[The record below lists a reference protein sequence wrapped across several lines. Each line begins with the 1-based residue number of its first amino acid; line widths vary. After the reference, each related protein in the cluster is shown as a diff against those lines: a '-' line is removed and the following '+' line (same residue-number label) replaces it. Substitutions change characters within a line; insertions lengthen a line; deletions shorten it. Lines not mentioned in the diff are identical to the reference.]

1 MKLLLT
7 SLLSILSFFSFA
19 QPFKEKNTLAE
30 PSLTYIATDGS
41 LQLSDA
47 GASYFAKL
55 SLDCTGK
62 PYPHDYRERLQ
73 TAADLK
79 SPDKLFPSFYGCY
92 DWHSGVHNHWALV
105 KLLKNFPKIAEA
117 KLIQAKLE
125 NSFNAKNILGE
136 IEYLKAHEDES
147 FEFPYG
153 RSWLLKVADE
163 LARWNDP
170 IAKRWLKNLQP
181 LCDYIVTD
189 YIAVWPNVAKPNYSG
204 DHYASSLGI
213 SFALDYAITMKN
225 DSLKNILITTSKNF
239 YTRVIDFPLVKEPF
253 GYDFM
258 SAGLLITDLM
268 RKVYTQTEYTAW
280 LKKFSPDMFTV
291 DGVKKVFYVERKET
305 HTGYASH
312 WDGFHLNRIW
322 CINGMLQSLPANAL
336 TPDVKKAWLNTQ
348 KEMWDYAQASIGK
361 GNYDIDH
368 WLSTFSVYA
377 LLGTK

>member
-7 SLLSILSFFSFA
+7 AFLSIVMLFPFA
-19 QPFKEKNTLAE
+19 QSIKTKTEA
-30 PSLTYIATDGS
+30 SLTNLASDGS

-62 PYPHDYRERLQ
+62 PYPHYYHERLQ
-73 TAADLK
+73 KAEDLK
-79 SPDKLFPSFYGCY
+79 APDKLFPSFYGCF

-105 KLLKNFPKIAEA
+105 KLLKKFPKIAEA
-117 KLIQAKLE
+117 KLIKEKLE
-125 NSFNAKNILGE
+125 NSFEAKNILAE
-136 IEYLKAHEDES
+136 IEYLKTHEDES

-170 IAKRWLKNLQP
+170 TAKKWLQNLQP

-189 YIAVWPNVAKPNYSG
+189 YMNIWPNMPKPNYSG
-204 DHYASSLGI
+204 DHYASSLGL
-213 SFALDYAITMKN
+213 SFALDYANTTKN
-225 DSLKNILITTSKNF
+225 DSLKNMLISVSKNF
-239 YTRVIDFPLVKEPF
+239 YNRVKDFPLTKEPF

-268 RKVYTQTEYTAW
+268 RKVYSQSEYTEW
-280 LKKFSPDMFTV
+280 LKKFSPDMFTEE
-291 DGVKKVFYVERKET
+291 GVTKVFYVERKDV

-322 CINGMLQSLPANAL
+322 CINGMLQSLPATAL
-336 TPDVKKAWLNTQ
+336 TPEVKKAWLSSQ
-348 KEMWDYAQASIGK
+348 KEMWDYAQVSIGK

-377 LLGTK
+377 ILGTK

>member
-1 MKLLLT
+1 MKLLFTVFMSVITLLT
-7 SLLSILSFFSFA
+7 FA
-19 QPFKEKNTLAE
+19 QPLNNKAE
-30 PSLTYIATDGS
+30 PALTYTAKDGS
-41 LQLSDA
+41 LQLSNA
-47 GASYFAKL
+47 GASYFANL

-117 KLIQAKLE
+117 KLIKEKLE
-125 NSFNAKNILGE
+125 NSFDAKNILGE
-136 IEYLKAHEDES
+136 IEYLKTHEDES

-163 LARWNDP
+163 LARWDDP

-189 YIAVWPNVAKPNYSG
+189 YIAVWPTITKPNYSG

-213 SFALDYAITMKN
+213 SFALDYAITIKN
-225 DSLKNILITTSKNF
+225 DSLKNILVNVSKNF
-239 YTRVIDFPLVKEPF
+239 YTRVKDFPLVKEPF

-268 RKVYTQTEYTAW
+268 RKVFSQTEYTEW

-291 DGVKKVFYVERKET
+291 DGVKKVFYVERKDV

-322 CINGMLQSLPANAL
+322 CINGMLQSLPANTL
-336 TPDVKKAWLNTQ
+336 TPDVKKEWIAAQ
-348 KEMWDYAQASIGK
+348 KEMWDYAQVSIGK

-377 LLGTK
+377 LVGTK

>member
-1 MKLLLT
+1 MKLLIT
-7 SLLSILSFFSFA
+7 SLLSVMTLFSFA
-19 QPFKEKNTLAE
+19 QPLKSKAE
-30 PSLTYIATDGS
+30 PSLTFTAIDGS

-62 PYPHDYRERLQ
+62 TYPHYYHETLKK
-73 TAADLK
+73 AEDLK
-79 SPDKLFPSFYGCY
+79 APDKLFPSFYGCF

-105 KLLKNFPKIAEA
+105 KLLKNFPKIPEA
-117 KLIQAKLE
+117 KLIKAKLE
-125 NSFNAKNILGE
+125 NSFDAKNILAE
-136 IEYLKAHEDES
+136 IEYLKTHEDES

-170 IAKRWLKNLQP
+170 IAKKWLKNLQP
-181 LCDYIVTD
+181 LCDYIVAD
-189 YIAVWPNVAKPNYSG
+189 YMIVWPNIPKPNYSG
-204 DHYASSLGI
+204 DHYASSLGL

-225 DSLKNILITTSKNF
+225 DSLKTVLISVSKDF
-239 YTRVIDFPLVKEPF
+239 YTRVKDFPLVKEPF

-268 RKVYTQTEYTAW
+268 RKVLPQVEYLEW

-291 DGVKKVFYVERKET
+291 EGVNKVFYVERKET

-336 TPDVKKAWLNTQ
+336 TPTAKKAWLASQ